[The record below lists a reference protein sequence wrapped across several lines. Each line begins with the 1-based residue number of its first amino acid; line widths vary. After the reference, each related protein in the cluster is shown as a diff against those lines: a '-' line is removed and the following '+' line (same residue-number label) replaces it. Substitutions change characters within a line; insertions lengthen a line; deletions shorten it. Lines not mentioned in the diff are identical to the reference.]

1 MGKVCFICE
10 KTSHEKALV
19 SIEKDGDSKF
29 VCVWCLPTLIHGAK

>member
-1 MGKVCFICE
+1 MENKCFKCK

-19 SIEKDGDSKF
+19 AIEKDREAKF